1 MLFVTFIINFC
12 RRYYIIL
19 QKNKGFLFSFMFKKV
34 IMENEINEA
43 YISNLSTYM
52 HLLFINEILEEIK
65 KLKAFIDKLKINGY
79 AERNKINTL
88 KRAMDAINKLSK
100 LYFSKSAI

>member
-1 MLFVTFIINFC
+1 
-12 RRYYIIL
+12 
-19 QKNKGFLFSFMFKKV
+19 
-34 IMENEINEA
+34 MENEINEA